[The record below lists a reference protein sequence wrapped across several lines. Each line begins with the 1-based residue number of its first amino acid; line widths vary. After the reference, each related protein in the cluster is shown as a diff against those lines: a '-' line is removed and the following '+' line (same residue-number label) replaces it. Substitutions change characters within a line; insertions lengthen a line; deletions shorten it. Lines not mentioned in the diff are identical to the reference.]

1 MQPLRIGLSILMV
14 LHGVAHLPGFVN
26 SWRLAVFP
34 DLPYHTTLLAGRLEI
49 GDWGMRVVGVL
60 WLAAALGFWVA
71 GAAGLA
77 QRGSWVP
84 LAMIVSAASATLC
97 LLEWPAARIGL
108 WVNLVILLALAAA
121 LRLGWLN
128 APAAT

>member
-1 MQPLRIGLSILMV
+1 MQSLRTGLSVLMV

-49 GDWGMRVVGVL
+49 GDAGMRVVGAL
-60 WLAAALGFWVA
+60 WLAAALGFCVA

-77 QRGSWVP
+77 QRGGWVP
-84 LAMIVSAASATLC
+84 LAMIVAAVSATLC
-97 LLEWPAARIGL
+97 VLEWPAARIGL
-108 WVNLVILLALAAA
+108 WVNLAILLVLAAA

-128 APAAT
+128 APPAT